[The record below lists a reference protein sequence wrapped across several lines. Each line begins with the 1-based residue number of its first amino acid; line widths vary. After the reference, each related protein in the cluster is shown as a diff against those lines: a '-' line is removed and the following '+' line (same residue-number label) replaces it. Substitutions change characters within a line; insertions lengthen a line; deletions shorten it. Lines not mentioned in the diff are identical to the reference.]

1 VTSTLTVGLAMGLAA
16 VMVSVAVAV
25 VVVGPATGVVVRMV
39 ASIVLLAAVV
49 SVVPVALDAVGRRLG
64 ACLAMR
70 ALFDVVRTRA
80 IMPVGDLDRSLVLE
94 PVVAVRYPL
103 WIVGVA
109 GGGPI
114 MIVRRWVVI
123 GFPGRVGILTVGS
136 RGRREARSLTAAL
149 TRAMVKGAVAGG
161 SAGGS
166 ALAQHWLNSA
176 SNLGSRSMSSWPDI
190 LVAIELE
197 QAFRRIVGSVVG
209 GV

>member
-1 VTSTLTVGLAMGLAA
+1 MTSTLIGHGVGCCGGSGCSGGSGSRARGGSGGAGGGIGRAA
-16 VMVSVAVAV
+16 
-25 VVVGPATGVVVRMV
+25 GGGIVRG
-39 ASIVLLAAVV
+39 AGGAGCCR
-49 SVVPVALDAVGRRLG
+49 PEVGRLSRY
-64 ACLAMR
+64 A
-70 ALFDVVRTRA
+70 FVDVVRTEA
-80 IMPVGDLDRSLVLE
+80 IMPVGDLDRSLVRE

-103 WIVGVA
+103 WIVGMA
-109 GGGPI
+109 GGAPI

-123 GFPGRVGILTVGS
+123 GFPGRIGILTVGS

-149 TRAMVKGAVAGG
+149 IRAIVKGAVAGD

-190 LVAIELE
+190 LVATESE
-197 QAFRRIVGSVVG
+197 QAFRCVVGSVVG